1 MTNLLKNSKLL
12 ALIIFVYG
20 FLQRLFLDLAFWE
33 KYGNHASHLTEI
45 WIYCQKASEPLPPH
59 AKDLTIYLL
68 RLIGKIFP
76 FDSLLA
82 AVSIFG
88 AILSSL
94 TGVIIFYL
102 VKNILLPNTE
112 ERIGQDDFF
121 IPLAAAFFY
130 TGISS
135 TQALSIVSFT
145 HDLLQIPMILGFLA
159 LVVAFWKRFNRESQW
174 LIGLRKNWHYLAATI
189 VIGYLSFH
197 INPVFLL
204 AIPFALIYSILQI
217 FYHQHKQVKKRS
229 ILFLYLSVLAILF
242 FGRYVFYD
250 QILNIVHQI
259 LFKLQ
264 GIDLLYILGQNSKDL
279 VPSDMDKKFLD
290 LYVLCFFLPFG
301 FYAAYKN
308 KRIIAPTF
316 FILSFF
322 LSTVMDRGSRL
333 LNVGAAVLAS
343 YAFWYRQK
351 FYITD
356 YVVTGA
362 LILAFLLNPGS
373 SMLKSG
379 DKFVFIVLPLILLWA
394 YKKYFQKY
402 KQIVNPKTYAFALLV
417 LLLAPSFLS
426 LFLYKYWIK
435 PSLTQGEY
443 ETAAWLRANT
453 TPDAKIFLNW
463 GEAPYYHFLT
473 ALTPVNRLAKTELD
487 QDKIYWQKE
496 DAAIDY
502 AAECEIKYFLINS
515 EDFRIYKLQDGKIAY
530 SFRGAIDH
538 SLSEEELSISFLAQ
552 MVYRPKELGRV
563 QLIREQ
569 EDKATGKWVRVFKLR
584 EEN

>member
-1 MTNLLKNSKLL
+1 MNNLLKNSKLL

-33 KYGNHASHLTEI
+33 KYGFHASHLTEI
-45 WIYCQKASEPLPPH
+45 WIYCQKASEPLPPQT
-59 AKDLTIYLL
+59 KDLTVYLL
-68 RLIGKIFP
+68 RLIGRIFP

-102 VKNILLPNTE
+102 VKNILLPHAGE
-112 ERIGQDDFF
+112 KERQNDFF
-121 IPLAAAFFY
+121 IPLVAAFFY

-135 TQALSIVSFT
+135 TQALSVVSFT
-145 HDLLQIPMILGFLA
+145 HDLLQIPMMLGFLT
-159 LVVAFWKRFNRESQW
+159 LVVAFWKRFNRKAHW
-174 LIGLRKNWHYLAATI
+174 KIGLRKTWPYPIIAIA
-189 VIGYLSFH
+189 IGYLSFN

-204 AIPFALIYSILQI
+204 IIPFAVIYSILQI
-217 FYHQHKQVKKRS
+217 FYHQHKKIKKRS
-229 ILFLYLSVLAILF
+229 IFFLYLSVFIILF
-242 FGRYVFYD
+242 FSRYVFYE
-250 QILNIVHQI
+250 QILNILHSF
-259 LFKLQ
+259 LLKSH
-264 GIDLLYILGQNSKDL
+264 GIDLLYILDQNSKDL
-279 VPSDMDKKFLD
+279 VPTDLDKKFLD
-290 LYVLCFFLPFG
+290 LYTLCFFLPFG
-301 FYAAYKN
+301 LYAAYKN

-322 LSTVMDRGSRL
+322 LATVMDRGSRL
-333 LNVGAAVLAS
+333 LNIAAAILAS

-356 YVVTGA
+356 YIMAGV
-362 LILAFLLNPGS
+362 LILAFLFNPGS
-373 SMLKSG
+373 SMLKTG
-379 DKFVFIVLPLILLWA
+379 DKFIFAVLPLILLWA

-402 KQIVNPKTYAFALLV
+402 KRVANPKTYAFALLV

-443 ETAAWLRANT
+443 ETASWLKANT
-453 TPDAKIFLNW
+453 TPDEKIFLNW

-473 ALTPVNRLAKTELD
+473 DLTPVNRLAKTELD

-502 AAECEIKYFLINS
+502 AANHNIRYFLINS
-515 EDFRIYKLQDGKIAY
+515 EDFNIYKTAEGQIAY

-538 SLSEEELSISFLAQ
+538 SLSEEELSASFLAQ
-552 MVYRPKELGRV
+552 MVYRPKELKRV
-563 QLIREQ
+563 QLIHEQ
-569 EDKATGKWVRVFKLR
+569 EDKATGKWIRVFALR
-584 EEN
+584 E

>member
-1 MTNLLKNSKLL
+1 MNSLLKNSKLL

-33 KYGNHASHLTEI
+33 KYGAHASHLTEI

-59 AKDLTIYLL
+59 TRDLTIYLL

-76 FDSLLA
+76 FESLMP

-94 TGVIIFYL
+94 TGVVIFYL
-102 VKNILLPNTE
+102 VKNILLPNTAE
-112 ERIGQDDFF
+112 KEGQDDFF

-135 TQALSIVSFT
+135 TQALSVVSFT

-159 LVVAFWKRFNRESQW
+159 LVVAFWKRFNHETRW
-174 LIGLRKNWHYLAATI
+174 RAGLRKNWHYLAATI

-204 AIPFALIYSILQI
+204 TLPFAGAYSVLQI
-217 FYHQHKQVKKRS
+217 FYRQRRKVEKRN
-229 ILFLYLSVLAILF
+229 ILFFYLSVLAILF
-242 FGRYVFYD
+242 LGRYVFYD
-250 QILNIVHQI
+250 QILSIIHHF
-259 LFKLQ
+259 LAKTH

-279 VPSDMDKKFLD
+279 VPTDMDKKFLD

-308 KRIIAPTF
+308 KRIIAPAF

-322 LSTVMDRGSRL
+322 LATVMDRGSRL
-333 LNVGAAVLAS
+333 LNVGAAILAS
-343 YAFWYRQK
+343 FAFWYRQK

-356 YVVTGA
+356 YIMTGI
-362 LILAFLLNPGS
+362 LILAFLGNPGS

-402 KQIVNPKTYAFALLV
+402 GRGANSKIYTFALLV

-443 ETAAWLRANT
+443 ETATWLRANT
-453 TPDAKIFLNW
+453 SAGEKIFLNW

-473 ALTPVNRLAKTELD
+473 LLAPVNRLAKTELD

-496 DAAIDY
+496 DLAVLY
-502 AAECEIKYFLINS
+502 AAS
-515 EDFRIYKLQDGKIAY
+515 
-530 SFRGAIDH
+530 RG
-538 SLSEEELSISFLAQ
+538 
-552 MVYRPKELGRV
+552 
-563 QLIREQ
+563 
-569 EDKATGKWVRVFKLR
+569 
-584 EEN
+584 